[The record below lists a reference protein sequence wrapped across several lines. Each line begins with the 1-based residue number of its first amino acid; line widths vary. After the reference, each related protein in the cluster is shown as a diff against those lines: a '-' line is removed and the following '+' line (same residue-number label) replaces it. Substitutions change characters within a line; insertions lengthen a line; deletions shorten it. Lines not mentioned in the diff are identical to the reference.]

1 MIFNDDEKRLL
12 KDVKSG
18 KSYFSYIPD
27 DIGEIL
33 FCTTTTQSAKPMSKE
48 TRMVILV
55 LSILVPGLLIYL
67 FYDVILVDI
76 VCLFAACVGIDIAL
90 FYKGTDYFVGTE
102 GFAIA
107 EFKKSRSNVVSKK
120 VVRWDEVEDVIAT
133 EWVKVEKREEKLVYF
148 IRVNGH
154 PRGDEQQRP
163 MLAHF
168 KDDYQDGKLRSIYNY
183 EVRFWKAV
191 EEQWMEYIWPKVQVK
206 YDGGEEVAF
215 HEYFGGECRENYV
228 RLQGK
233 NLIVGKMAFREGDM
247 QKVEADDEKITI
259 YGSDYDTHLFGLV
272 KEGTTCEIYLRT
284 IGNCQILKHILNEHF

>member
-1 MIFNDDEKRLL
+1 MIFNDDEKQLL
-12 KDVKSG
+12 QDVKGG

-33 FCTTTTQSAKPMSKE
+33 FCTTTTQSAKPMSK
-48 TRMVILV
+48 RNRFILLV

-76 VCLFAACVGIDIAL
+76 VCLFAACVGIEIAL

-133 EWVKVEKREEKLVYF
+133 EWVKVEKRDEKLIYF
-148 IRVNGH
+148 IRVNG
-154 PRGDEQQRP
+154 RKKDAGQGRCELVR
-163 MLAHF
+163 F
-168 KDDYQDGKLRSIYNY
+168 EDDYQDGKLKSIYNY

-233 NLIVGKMAFREGDM
+233 NLIVGKMAFREGDIQM
-247 QKVEADDEKITI
+247 VEADDEKITI

-272 KEGTTCEIYLRT
+272 KKGKTCEIYLRT

>member
-1 MIFNDDEKRLL
+1 MIFNDDEKQLL
-12 KDVKSG
+12 QDVKGG

-33 FCTTTTQSAKPMSKE
+33 FCTTTTQSAKPMSK
-48 TRMVILV
+48 RNRFILLV

-67 FYDVILVDI
+67 FYDVILLDI
-76 VCLFAACVGIDIAL
+76 VCLFAACVG
-90 FYKGTDYFVGTE
+90 
-102 GFAIA
+102 
-107 EFKKSRSNVVSKK
+107 SKK

-133 EWVKVEKREEKLVYF
+133 EWVKVEKRDEKLVYF
-148 IRVNGH
+148 IRVNG
-154 PRGDEQQRP
+154 RKKDAGQGRCE
-163 MLAHF
+163 LARF
-168 KDDYQDGKLRSIYNY
+168 EDDYQDGKLKSIYIY

-191 EEQWMEYIWPKVQVK
+191 EEQWMEYIWPKVQAK

-233 NLIVGKMAFREGDM
+233 NLIVGKMAFREGDI
-247 QKVEADDEKITI
+247 QKVGADDEIITI

-272 KEGTTCEIYLRT
+272 KEGKTCEIYLRT